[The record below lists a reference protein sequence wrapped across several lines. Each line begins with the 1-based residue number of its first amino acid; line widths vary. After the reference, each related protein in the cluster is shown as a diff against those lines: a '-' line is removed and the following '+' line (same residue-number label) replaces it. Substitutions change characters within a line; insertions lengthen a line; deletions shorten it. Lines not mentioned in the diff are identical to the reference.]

1 MPDRAGWFELAA
13 TGMDAAA
20 LAAAGWYLF
29 ARSFERDR
37 RAANRRLAEFNELK
51 KRYAR
56 DSGDA
61 DRNLPPDFYRS
72 PVGPEAHES
81 LLNMT
86 LPADPLEDRGG
97 EGTEAEELLTARML
111 RSEPPFLTSLN
122 DAVLEREE
130 RIRHRMRAFGWLR
143 APLLTPIGLVC
154 YVLFGVT
161 CIIRLPA
168 VAIGYLLDTRNDFRL
183 RIVVLAFALG
193 LVLQI
198 LRATIG

>member
-1 MPDRAGWFELAA
+1 MNPPDGSRSSQRTDDKKFRHGSGGAESAAHGGSSRRGWSFMPDRAGWFELAA

-61 DRNLPPDFYRS
+61 DRSLPPDFYRS
-72 PVGPEAHES
+72 PVGPDAHKS

-97 EGTEAEELLTARML
+97 EGTEAEEL
-111 RSEPPFLTSLN
+111 
-122 DAVLEREE
+122 
-130 RIRHRMRAFGWLR
+130 
-143 APLLTPIGLVC
+143 
-154 YVLFGVT
+154 
-161 CIIRLPA
+161 
-168 VAIGYLLDTRNDFRL
+168 
-183 RIVVLAFALG
+183 
-193 LVLQI
+193 
-198 LRATIG
+198 